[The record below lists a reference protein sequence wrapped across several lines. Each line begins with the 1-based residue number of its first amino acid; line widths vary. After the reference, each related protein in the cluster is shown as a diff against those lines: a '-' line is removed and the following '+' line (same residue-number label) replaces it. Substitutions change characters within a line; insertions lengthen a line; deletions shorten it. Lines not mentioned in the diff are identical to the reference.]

1 MEEKQLMKQTRRR
14 LTGTGATLLI
24 YYMIMT
30 EMVTLVMMIDT
41 VIFGIRY
48 ALEHRPAD
56 YEAMLEMINPIIN
69 YMTSAALSNAWGY
82 ILAILIGTGILLT
95 WKKPRYFKEELFR
108 REKKMTFG
116 TFVQLLCV
124 FMSVQLLFSL
134 MQLLVEWLLNQIGLS
149 AMVALEMATVDTN
162 TVSMFLYAGFIG
174 PIAEE
179 LLFRGLLLRNLQ
191 SYGKR
196 FAIFATALLFG
207 MFHGNILQ
215 SPFAMMVGL
224 VLAYVTVE
232 YSIVWAIVLH
242 IFNNFVMADLYGRL
256 LEILPERVATV
267 ADWAL
272 FGSFA
277 VAAIVIMIVKRREVK
292 AFFTENTMDGR
303 ANRAML
309 TSPTILIFLALMTIS
324 ALMTITG
331 LP

>member
-1 MEEKQLMKQTRRR
+1 MEEKQLLKQTRRR

-30 EMVTLVMMIDT
+30 EMVSLVMMIDT
-41 VIFGIRY
+41 VIFGVKY
-48 ALEHRPAD
+48 ALENHPHD
-56 YEAMLEMINPIIN
+56 FLEIFNPIMD
-69 YMTSAALSNAWGY
+69 YMASAALSNAWGY
-82 ILAILIGTGILLT
+82 ILAILIGTGILLI
-95 WKKPRYFKEELFR
+95 WKKPRYFKNELFR

-116 TFVQLLCV
+116 TFIQLLCV
-124 FMSVQLLFSL
+124 FMSVQLVFSL
-134 MQLLVEWLLNQIGLS
+134 MQMLVEWLLNLIGLS
-149 AMVALEMATVDTN
+149 AMAALEMATIETN
-162 TVSMFLYAGFIG
+162 TVSMFLYAGFLG

-224 VLAYVTVE
+224 VLAYVAVE

-242 IFNNFVMADLYGRL
+242 IFNNFVMADLYGRFL
-256 LEILPERVATV
+256 GILPAGVASV
-267 ADWAL
+267 VDWL
-272 FGSFA
+272 VLGGFA
-277 VAAIVIMIVKRREVK
+277 VAALVIMIVRRRDVK
-292 AFFTENTMDGR
+292 AFFAENAHCSR

-324 ALMTITG
+324 ALLTITP
-331 LP
+331 LKA

>member
-1 MEEKQLMKQTRRR
+1 MEEKQLMKQTRRK

-30 EMVTLVMMIDT
+30 ELVTLVMMIDT
-41 VIFGIRY
+41 VVFGIRY
-48 ALEHRPAD
+48 ALENHPHDFFEIFDPVMD
-56 YEAMLEMINPIIN
+56 YMA
-69 YMTSAALSNAWGY
+69 SAALNNAWGY
-82 ILAILIGTGILLT
+82 ILAILVGTGILLI

-116 TFVQLLCV
+116 AFMQILCV
-124 FMSVQLLFSL
+124 FMSVQLVFSL
-134 MQLLVEWLLNQIGLS
+134 MQMLVEWLLNQIGLS

-162 TVSMFLYAGFIG
+162 TVSMFLYAGFLG

-191 SYGKR
+191 TYGKR
-196 FAIFATALLFG
+196 FAIVATAILFG

-242 IFNNFVMADLYGRL
+242 IFNNFVMADMYGRL
-256 LEILPERVATV
+256 LELLPEKIATV
-267 ADWAL
+267 ADWCVL
-272 FGSFA
+272 GGFA
-277 VAAIVIMIVKRREVK
+277 VASVVFLAIKRKEVK
-292 AFFTENTMDGR
+292 TFFTENTNCSR
-303 ANRAML
+303 ANRALL

-324 ALMTITG
+324 ALLTITRI
-331 LP
+331 

>member
-1 MEEKQLMKQTRRR
+1 MEEKQLLKQTRRK

-30 EMVTLVMMIDT
+30 ELVTLVMMIDT
-41 VIFGIRY
+41 VIFGVKY
-48 ALEHRPAD
+48 FLENHPHD
-56 YEAMLEMINPIIN
+56 FTEIIDPIMG
-69 YMTSAALSNAWGY
+69 YMTSAALNNAWGY
-82 ILAILIGTGILLT
+82 ILAILVGTGILLI
-95 WKKPRYFKEELFR
+95 WKKPRYFKNELFR

-124 FMSVQLLFSL
+124 FMSVQLVFSL
-134 MQLLVEWLLNQIGLS
+134 MQMLVEWLLNMVGLS
-149 AMVALEMATVDTN
+149 AMAALEMATIDTN
-162 TVSMFLYAGFIG
+162 TVSMFLYAGFLG

-179 LLFRGLLLRNLQ
+179 LLFRGLLLRNLET
-191 SYGKR
+191 YGKR

-256 LEILPERVATV
+256 LDLLPEVLAGV
-267 ADWAL
+267 VDWMVL
-272 FGSFA
+272 GGFA
-277 VAAIVIMIVKRREVK
+277 VAALVILLVRRREVK
-292 AFFTENTMDGR
+292 TFFTENTHCSR
-303 ANRAML
+303 ANKALL

-324 ALMTITG
+324 ALMTITRI
-331 LP
+331 

>member
-1 MEEKQLMKQTRRR
+1 MEERQLMKKTRRR

-30 EMVTLVMMIDT
+30 EMVTLVMMIDSA
-41 VIFGIRY
+41 IFGVRY
-48 ALEHRPAD
+48 FLEHHPHD
-56 YEAMLEMINPIIN
+56 FMEILLPISE
-69 YMTSAALSNAWGY
+69 YLTGVALNNAWGY
-82 ILAILIGTGILLT
+82 ILAILIGTGILLI

-108 REKKMTFG
+108 REKRMTFG
-116 TFVQLLCV
+116 AFIQLLCV
-124 FMSVQLLFSL
+124 FMSVQLVFSL

-149 AMVALEMATVDTN
+149 AMVALEMATIDTN
-162 TVSMFLYAGFIG
+162 TVSMFLYAGFLG

-242 IFNNFVMADLYGRL
+242 IFNNFIMADLYGRL
-256 LEILPERVATV
+256 LEILPETVATV

-277 VAAIVIMIVKRREVK
+277 VAAIVILIVRRREVK
-292 AFFTENTMDGR
+292 TFFTENPMDSR
-303 ANRAML
+303 ANKAML

-324 ALMTITG
+324 AFMTITK
-331 LP
+331 LH